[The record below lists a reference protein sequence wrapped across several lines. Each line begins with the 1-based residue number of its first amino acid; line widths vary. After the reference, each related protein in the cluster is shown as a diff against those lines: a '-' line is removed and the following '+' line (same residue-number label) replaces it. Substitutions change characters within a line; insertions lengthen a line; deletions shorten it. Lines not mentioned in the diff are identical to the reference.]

1 MATNVTQ
8 PREAAKPAEGE
19 PRPAWYSGIVAL
31 FTGAFAFLG
40 EVTILAGQCIRSI
53 VRGGVD
59 FRDLLN
65 QMALIGADSIWIVL
79 VITAATGAVFALYT
93 TTLALQ
99 IGFTQF
105 VGGTMSYGFLN
116 ELGPLLGGVAF
127 ASRAGAAIA
136 AEIGSMVVTEQIDA
150 LRSMAISPVRYLV
163 VPRVLAG
170 IIMLPLLTAIA
181 DIAGMYGGYLI
192 SVGKGVP
199 SQVFLES
206 VRSYTFTTDLFN
218 GLSKSFVFGFLV
230 GIVACHQGLKTKG
243 GATGVG
249 KATTNSV
256 VLCVVLIFIADFF
269 MAQIL
274 TARDN
279 SHQSSA
285 LTVNRYYAAVSRP
298 AAFQTA
304 GASNRA
310 MTPLSIIAAS
320 NMPVF
325 GRP

>member
-1 MATNVTQ
+1 MASNVTQ
-8 PREAAKPAEGE
+8 IKE
-19 PRPAWYSGIVAL
+19 PVKQVDGVVRRPWYSGVVSIWTETL
-31 FTGAFAFLG
+31 SFLG
-40 EVTILAGQCIRSI
+40 EVAILTGQTIRGIL
-53 VRGGVD
+53 RGGVD
-59 FRDLLN
+59 LRDLLT

-93 TTLALQ
+93 TSLALK

-116 ELGPLLGGVAF
+116 ELGPVLGGVAF

-163 VPRVLAG
+163 VPRVLSG
-170 IIMLPLLTAIA
+170 IIMLPLLTVIA
-181 DIAGMYGGYLI
+181 DVAGLYGGYVFA
-192 SVGKGVP
+192 VGKGVP
-199 SQVFLES
+199 SQAFWES
-206 VRSYTFTTDLFN
+206 VRTYTLTTDLFN
-218 GLSKSFVFGFLV
+218 GLAKSVVFGFLV
-230 GIVACHQGLKTKG
+230 GIVACQQGLKTKG

-279 SHQSSA
+279 NRQASA
-285 LTVNRYYAAVSRP
+285 RP
-298 AAFQTA
+298 ANH
-304 GASNRA
+304 G
-310 MTPLSIIAAS
+310 MMAAS
-320 NMPVF
+320 ARFDAQRAVF
-325 GRP
+325 VPKGAASGPTSMEAGVLSSGRP